1 MHTHAHNTHTAR
13 GWQSQN
19 STVFRRT
26 FSSTSTDAATRSKLP
41 DSPCDT
47 TPCHSDAPHKGE
59 PAAPDAN
66 MPQGRESQAWA
77 GDSPLSLQEFFSSE
91 LHRNVFE
98 LFFGLVSSTVS
109 TSERDTERQVH
120 ERVLKGLL
128 HDVDAFVMSASGSV
142 LTFASQ
148 RAVAQSLRN
157 YLAGPNDPPVSA
169 KVCVYVCVCVC
180 EREREREREIVC
192 VCARASERETERE
205 RERERERQTE
215 RQRE

>member
-1 MHTHAHNTHTAR
+1 MHTQSHNTHTAR

-169 KVCVYVCVCVC
+169 KVCVYVCV
-180 EREREREREIVC
+180 RVC
-192 VCARASERETERE
+192 V
-205 RERERERQTE
+205 
-215 RQRE
+215 